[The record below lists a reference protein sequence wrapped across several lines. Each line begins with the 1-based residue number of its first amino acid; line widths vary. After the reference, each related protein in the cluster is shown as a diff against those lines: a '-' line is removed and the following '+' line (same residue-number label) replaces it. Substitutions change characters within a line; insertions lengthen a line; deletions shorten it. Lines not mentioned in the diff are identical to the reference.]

1 MLLKFGFLLC
11 TCHPLQ
17 RKKSQPI
24 EGSKMTFS
32 ATTDPELRDWIRW
45 ASDSGEVPIFVR
57 TIADAASIADLRN
70 YALLRPVL
78 LELKRKRTPV
88 VAV

>member
-1 MLLKFGFLLC
+1 
-11 TCHPLQ
+11 
-17 RKKSQPI
+17 
-24 EGSKMTFS
+24 MTFS

-78 LELKRKRTPV
+78 LELKRRRPQGSLFSEPSCPSHRAPQPTSPGTEPSSPLNR
-88 VAV
+88 